1 MAISFVSNPKQPVA
15 VHNDTKMSSDN
26 SVYLVKV
33 KENDISDALDRLFT
47 KLNLP
52 QQPKKIGIKVNLC
65 DYRRRETGVTTDPL
79 VLEPLL
85 KLLRIRYPTTPI
97 FIFEND
103 ATGTLADNLFE
114 WLGLD
119 KIAKKYEVDFINLIR
134 EEWIPACID
143 GYCFREIEIPR
154 ILTESLIINHPKLK
168 THGRTKMTC
177 ALKNLYACYRI
188 KDKVKYHSFLD
199 KAIVDINIPIKSHFT
214 IVDGCLCV
222 EGNRGPTQGFP
233 KKVGVFIGGEDIV
246 SVDAFCAK
254 LMGFH
259 PKLVR
264 HIRLAAQ
271 KKIGSLKYQ
280 LESELSQKEI
290 RKISFQF
297 NLGKFYLMEILRK
310 VVKTT

>member
-1 MAISFVSNPKQPVA
+1 MKN
-15 VHNDTKMSSDN
+15 T
-26 SVYLVKV
+26 VYLVKAVNDDVYGALSKLLGKLQLPAQV
-33 KENDISDALDRLFT
+33 KR
-47 KLNLP
+47 
-52 QQPKKIGIKVNLC
+52 IGIKINLC

-85 KLLRIRYPTTPI
+85 KLLRIRYPATPI

-119 KIAKKYEVDFINLIR
+119 QIAKKYEVDFINLTR

-143 GYCFREIEIPR
+143 GYCFQEIQIPR

-177 ALKNLYACYRI
+177 GLKNIYGCYQI
-188 KDKVKYHSFLD
+188 KDKNQYHSFLE

-214 IVDGCLCV
+214 VVDGFLCV

-233 KKVGVFIGGEDIV
+233 KKVGVFIGGADIV

-254 LMGFH
+254 FMGFN
-259 PKLVR
+259 PKFVK
-264 HIRLAAQ
+264 HIRLAAA
-271 KKIGSLKYQ
+271 KKIGSMKYQ
-280 LESELSQKEI
+280 LESELNQKEI
-290 RKISFQF
+290 RKIFFQF
-297 NLGKFYLMEILRK
+297 NLGKYYLMELFRK
-310 VVKTT
+310 VVKLS

>member
-1 MAISFVSNPKQPVA
+1 MVRIKN
-15 VHNDTKMSSDN
+15 TI
-26 SVYLVKV
+26 YLVKV
-33 KENDISDALDRLFT
+33 GGNNISGALTRLID

-52 QQPKKIGIKVNLC
+52 ARAERIGIKINLC

-85 KLLRIRYPTTPI
+85 KLLRIRYPAAQI

-103 ATGTLADNLFE
+103 ATGTLADNLFK

-119 KIAKKYEVDFINLIR
+119 MIAKKYEVDFINLMR

-143 GYCFREIEIPR
+143 GYYFKEIEIPR

-199 KAIVDINIPIKSHFT
+199 KAIVDINIPIKTHFT
-214 IVDGCLCV
+214 VVDGFLCV
-222 EGNRGPTQGFP
+222 EGNRGPTHGFP

-259 PKLVR
+259 PKFVR
-264 HIRLAAQ
+264 HIRLAAS
-271 KKIGSLKYQ
+271 KEIGSMKYK

-297 NLGKFYLMEILRK
+297 NLGKYYLMEILRK
-310 VVKTT
+310 AI

>member
-1 MAISFVSNPKQPVA
+1 MKMNSN
-15 VHNDTKMSSDN
+15 N

-33 KENDISDALDRLFT
+33 KNNDIRDALDRLFT

-65 DYRRRETGVTTDPL
+65 DYRRRESGVTTDPL

-85 KLLRIRYPTTPI
+85 KLLRIYYPTTPI

-143 GYCFREIEIPR
+143 GYCFQEIEIPR

-168 THGRTKMTC
+168 THGRTKMTG
-177 ALKNLYACYRI
+177 ALKNVYACYRI

-199 KAIVDINIPIKSHFT
+199 KAIVDINIPIQSHFT
-214 IVDGCLCV
+214 IVDGFLCV

-254 LMGFH
+254 LMGFN
-259 PKLVR
+259 PKFVK
-264 HIRLAAQ
+264 HIRLAAS
-271 KKIGSLKYQ
+271 KNIGSMKYQ
-280 LESELSQKEI
+280 LESELNQREI

-297 NLGKFYLMEILRK
+297 NLGKYHLMEILRK
-310 VVKTT
+310 VVKPI

>member
-1 MAISFVSNPKQPVA
+1 
-15 VHNDTKMSSDN
+15 MSLDN
-26 SVYLVKV
+26 FVYLVKAE
-33 KENDISDALDRLFT
+33 ENDISDGLHRLFT

-52 QQPKKIGIKVNLC
+52 QQPKTIGIKINLC

-79 VLEPLL
+79 ILEPLL
-85 KLLRIRYPTTPI
+85 KLLRMHYPTTPM
-97 FIFEND
+97 FVFEND
-103 ATGTLADNLFE
+103 ATGTLADNLFQ

-119 KIAKKYEVDFINLIR
+119 KVVKKYEVDFINLVR

-143 GYCFREIEIPR
+143 GYCFQEIEIPR

-177 ALKNLYACYRI
+177 ALKNMYACYRI

-199 KAIVDINIPIKSHFT
+199 KAIVDVNIPIKSHFT
-214 IVDGCLCV
+214 IVDGFLCV
-222 EGNRGPTQGFP
+222 EGNRGPTQGYP
-233 KKVGVFIGGEDIV
+233 KKVGVFIGGRDIV

-259 PKLVR
+259 PKFVK
-264 HIRLAAQ
+264 HIRLAAR
-271 KKIGSLKYQ
+271 KKIGSMKYQ
-280 LESELSQKEI
+280 LDSELSLREI

-297 NLGKFYLMEILRK
+297 NLGKYYLMEILRK
-310 VVKTT
+310 MVKTT